1 MKLEKLKIDLEKI
14 LLKLEEVLS
23 LEKSEINRDSAIKRF
38 EIAFDITWKTL
49 KTYLEE
55 KFGIICKSAKGC
67 IREAFTQGLIEY
79 DDYWLKIVDLR
90 NSTVH
95 IYSEYMA
102 DEVYEELP
110 KVFVYLKTLYN
121 KMRE

>member
-1 MKLEKLKIDLEKI
+1 MKLEKLTIDLEKI

-23 LEKSEINRDSAIKRF
+23 LEKLEINRDSAIKRF
-38 EIAFDITWKTL
+38 EIAFDIAWKTL

-55 KFGIICKSAKGC
+55 KYGIICKSPKGC

-90 NSTVH
+90 NSTAY

-110 KVFVYLKTLYN
+110 KVLVYLKTLYN

>member
-1 MKLEKLKIDLEKI
+1 MKLEKLTKDLEKI
-14 LLKLEEVLS
+14 LLKLDEVLN

-38 EIAFDITWKTL
+38 EIAFDIAWKTL

-55 KFGIICKSAKGC
+55 KYGIICKSPKGY

-79 DDYWLKIVDLR
+79 DDYWLNIVDLR
-90 NSTVH
+90 NNTAY

-110 KVFVYLKTLYN
+110 KVLVYLKTLYD

>member
-1 MKLEKLKIDLEKI
+1 MKLEKLTKDLERI

-38 EIAFDITWKTL
+38 EIAFDIAWKTL

-55 KFGIICKSAKGC
+55 KYGIICKSPKGC

-79 DDYWLKIVDLR
+79 NDDWLKIVDLR
-90 NSTVH
+90 NSTAY

-110 KVFVYLKTLYN
+110 KVLVYLKTLYN

>member
-1 MKLEKLKIDLEKI
+1 MKLEKLTKDLEKI

-23 LEKSEINRDSAIKRF
+23 LEKLEINRDSAIKRF
-38 EIAFDITWKTL
+38 EIAFDIAWKTL

-55 KFGIICKSAKGC
+55 KYGIICKSPKGC

-90 NSTVH
+90 NSTAY

-110 KVFVYLKTLYN
+110 KVLLYLKTLYN

>member
-1 MKLEKLKIDLEKI
+1 MKLEKLTKDLERI

-38 EIAFDITWKTL
+38 EIAFDIAWKTL

-55 KFGIICKSAKGC
+55 KYGIICKSPKGC

-79 DDYWLKIVDLR
+79 DDYWLRIVDLR
-90 NSTVH
+90 NNTVH

-110 KVFVYLKTLYN
+110 KVLVYLKTLYN

>member
-1 MKLEKLKIDLEKI
+1 MKLEKLTIDLEKI

-38 EIAFDITWKTL
+38 EIAFDIAWKTL

-55 KFGIICKSAKGC
+55 KYGIICKSPKGC
-67 IREAFTQGLIEY
+67 IREAFIQGLIDY

-110 KVFVYLKTLYN
+110 KVLVYLKTLYN

>member
-1 MKLEKLKIDLEKI
+1 MKLEKLTKDLERI

-38 EIAFDITWKTL
+38 EIAFDIAWKTL

-55 KFGIICKSAKGC
+55 KYGIICKSPKGC

-79 DDYWLKIVDLR
+79 NDYWLKIVDLR
-90 NSTVH
+90 NSTAY

-110 KVFVYLKTLYN
+110 KVLVYLKTLYN

>member
-1 MKLEKLKIDLEKI
+1 MKLEKLTKDLEKI
-14 LLKLEEVLS
+14 LLKLEEVLN

-38 EIAFDITWKTL
+38 EIAFDIVWKTL
-49 KTYLEE
+49 ETYLEE

-90 NSTVH
+90 NSTVR

-110 KVFVYLKTLYN
+110 KVLVYLKTLYN

>member
-1 MKLEKLKIDLEKI
+1 MKLEKLTKDLEKI
-14 LLKLEEVLS
+14 LLKLE
-23 LEKSEINRDSAIKRF
+23 
-38 EIAFDITWKTL
+38 
-49 KTYLEE
+49 LEE
-55 KFGIICKSAKGC
+55 KYGIICKSPKGC
-67 IREAFTQGLIEY
+67 IREVFTQGLIEY

-121 KMRE
+121 KMREWEKEI

>member
-1 MKLEKLKIDLEKI
+1 MKLEKLTKDLEKI

-38 EIAFDITWKTL
+38 EIAFDIAWKAL

-55 KFGIICKSAKGC
+55 KYGIICKSPKGC

-90 NSTVH
+90 NSTAY
-95 IYSEYMA
+95 IYSEYIA

-110 KVFVYLKTLYN
+110 KVLVYLKTLYN

>member
-1 MKLEKLKIDLEKI
+1 MKLEKLTIDLEKI

-23 LEKSEINRDSAIKRF
+23 LEKLEINRDSAIKRF
-38 EIAFDITWKTL
+38 EIAFDIAWKTL

-55 KFGIICKSAKGC
+55 KYGIICKSPKGC

-90 NSTVH
+90 NSTAY

-110 KVFVYLKTLYN
+110 KVLLYLKTLYN

>member
-1 MKLEKLKIDLEKI
+1 MILKSSKASCRVFIPMKLEKLTKDLEKI
-14 LLKLEEVLS
+14 LLKLE
-23 LEKSEINRDSAIKRF
+23 
-38 EIAFDITWKTL
+38 
-49 KTYLEE
+49 LEE
-55 KFGIICKSAKGC
+55 KYGIICKSPKGC
-67 IREAFTQGLIEY
+67 IREVFTQGLIEY

>member
-1 MKLEKLKIDLEKI
+1 MKLEKLTKDLEKI

-23 LEKSEINRDSAIKRF
+23 LEKLEINRDSAIKRF
-38 EIAFDITWKTL
+38 EIAFDIAWKTL

-55 KFGIICKSAKGC
+55 KYGIICKSPKGC

-90 NSTVH
+90 NSTAY

-110 KVFVYLKTLYN
+110 KVLVYLKTLYN

>member
-1 MKLEKLKIDLEKI
+1 MKLEKLTIDLEKI

-23 LEKSEINRDSAIKRF
+23 LEKSEINRDSAVKRF
-38 EIAFDITWKTL
+38 EIAFDIAWKTL

-55 KFGIICKSAKGC
+55 KYGIICKSPKGC
-67 IREAFTQGLIEY
+67 TREAFTQGLIDY

-110 KVFVYLKTLYN
+110 KVLVYLKTLYN

>member
-1 MKLEKLKIDLEKI
+1 MKLEKLRKDLEKI

-38 EIAFDITWKTL
+38 EIAFDIAWNTL

-55 KFGIICKSAKGC
+55 KYGIICKSPKGC

-110 KVFVYLKTLYN
+110 KVLVYLKTLYN
-121 KMRE
+121 KMSE

>member
-1 MKLEKLKIDLEKI
+1 MKLEKLTKDLEKI
-14 LLKLEEVLS
+14 LLKLE
-23 LEKSEINRDSAIKRF
+23 
-38 EIAFDITWKTL
+38 
-49 KTYLEE
+49 LEE
-55 KFGIICKSAKGC
+55 KYGIICKSPKGF

-90 NSTVH
+90 NNTAY

-110 KVFVYLKTLYN
+110 KVLVYLKKLYN

>member
-1 MKLEKLKIDLEKI
+1 MKLEKLTKDLEKI

-38 EIAFDITWKTL
+38 EIAFDIAWKTL

-55 KFGIICKSAKGC
+55 KYGIICKSPKGC

-90 NSTVH
+90 NSTAY

-110 KVFVYLKTLYN
+110 KVLLYLKTLYN